1 MEEKEQLIHIINLLM
16 DEINNNGVV
25 LSDATKQY
33 IQWFLDSR
41 KVV

>member
-33 IQWFLDSR
+33 IKGFLDSR